1 MTFEE
6 FLEHCTF
13 SMRYIR
19 PFKSKAKFVVMVF
32 FDNPN
37 GKTWVHAKGIDAD
50 VEAAFGPKTVK
61 KYVARNL
68 YFKLKADKVI

>member
-13 SMRYIR
+13 DIQYIR
-19 PFKSKAKFVVMVF
+19 HVKSKPNLVVKVF
-32 FDNPN
+32 FDNPY
-37 GKTWVHAKGIDAD
+37 GKTWVHVMPVDL
-50 VEAAFGPKTVK
+50 EAMLGPKTVK